1 MYTLRHFLF
10 YMGMAATAG
19 ALVGTLSS
27 VMDWSIGLIYG
38 VGLSAGAAIGILA
51 LREGLFGP
59 PKGSESHST
68 TAPPDSSRG

>member
-51 LREGLFGP
+51 LREGLLATS
-59 PKGSESHST
+59 KDSRESQHHR
-68 TAPPDSSRG
+68 AA